1 MVSNPVFPTKQ
12 NEPWRKL
19 GLFCARAL
27 IARWQ
32 KRAQKKARRGRS
44 PQGSFCFR
52 PLHKGG
58 PKAILAFFEFK
69 AANSDYRQAGNSGNY
84 VFDILPKS

>member
-1 MVSNPVFPTKQ
+1 MVSNPVFPTNKKLA
-12 NEPWRKL
+12 RKCWLFLL
-19 GLFCARAL
+19 GAVRACTHERTRKKPRR
-27 IARWQ
+27 A
-32 KRAQKKARRGRS
+32 KRV
-44 PQGSFCFR
+44 SFLFR